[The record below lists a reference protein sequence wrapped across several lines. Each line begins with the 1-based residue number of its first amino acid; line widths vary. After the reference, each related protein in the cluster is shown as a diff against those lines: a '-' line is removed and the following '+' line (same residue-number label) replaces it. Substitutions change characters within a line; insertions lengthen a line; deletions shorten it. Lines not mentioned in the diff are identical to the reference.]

1 MLLATFFSAET
12 NRRAV
17 VLFALLF
24 GFTLFLVVGIH
35 NTVRFGSQRSTDRE
49 QD

>member
-1 MLLATFFSAET
+1 MLMPAFSATT
-12 NRRAV
+12 NRRSV

-24 GFTLFLVVGIH
+24 AFTLFLVVGIH